1 MFSVCRL
8 LYILSDSPRDVPSAA
23 HILGLVVSAA
33 VQKRPGR
40 SFALYV
46 MYIIYSFALY
56 VMYIIYSFALYVMYI
71 IYSFAIDAY
80 TLPDWYTLAQIFSM
94 SRTKDSVFMSEY

>member
-56 VMYIIYSFALYVMYI
+56 VMYIIYSFA
-71 IYSFAIDAY
+71 IDAY